1 MTEGR
6 EVMLILRAGHHGDP
20 RGRYRVTQK
29 ASPRVVIVQ
38 MAAGASREELQGMDG
53 VQAVL
58 EAGEGL
64 AADVAATLS
73 PGEAVFV
80 QAYTQRAR
88 HKERPGDGLNWGA
101 EGFLPPDPPR
111 KP

>member
-1 MTEGR
+1 MTERR
-6 EVMLILRAGHHGDP
+6 EVMLVLRLGHSSDP

-29 ASPRVVIVQ
+29 VSPRVVTVE
-38 MAAGASREELQGMDG
+38 MVAGASREELRGMDG

-58 EAGEGL
+58 GAGESL
-64 AADVAATLS
+64 APDVAATLT
-73 PGEAVFV
+73 PGEALFV

-88 HKERPGDGLNWGA
+88 HKDRPGDGLNWGA

-111 KP
+111 KH